1 MPTRVHTRRA
11 IFVVRLALG
20 ALAGAL
26 LDRRSRRRRA
36 EAGFL
41 GCDTRLENLIHRLVA
56 HRRTQRLLLFTRAP
70 RSFLARPSLLPR
82 GFVGT
87 ARGFLALTTQ
97 LLFDARMLLLG
108 APIARF
114 AALAL
119 VLVTAPRF
127 VATPA
132 LLGFRLRL
140 GIAKRLRLAGLLLG
154 APLLRSLHFVLQEAH
169 QLLLLAR
176 HFRREELG
184 LARGLAPRIFMTEAQ
199 VALKQLALRLVAHR
213 LALLGGDEPLAVPM
227 LRRCTLALVD
237 LRRP

>member
-1 MPTRVHTRRA
+1 M
-11 IFVVRLALG
+11 
-20 ALAGAL
+20 
-26 LDRRSRRRRA
+26 RA
-36 EAGFL
+36 EAGFI
-41 GCDTRLENLIHRLVA
+41 GCDTRLENLVHRLEA
-56 HRRTQRLLLFTRAP
+56 HRRTQRLLLFTSAP

-82 GFVGT
+82 GF
-87 ARGFLALTTQ
+87 LALKTQ

-119 VLVTAPRF
+119 VLVAAPRF
-127 VATPA
+127 VVTLA

-140 GIAKRLRLAGLLLG
+140 GVARRLRLAGLLLG

-184 LARGLAPRIFMTEAQ
+184 LAGGLAPRIFMAEAQ
-199 VALKQLALRLVAHR
+199 VALKQLALRLDAHR
-213 LALLGGDEPLAVPM
+213 LALLEGDESLAVPM
-227 LRRCTLALVD
+227 LRRCTLVD

>member
-1 MPTRVHTRRA
+1 
-11 IFVVRLALG
+11 
-20 ALAGAL
+20 
-26 LDRRSRRRRA
+26 
-36 EAGFL
+36 
-41 GCDTRLENLIHRLVA
+41 
-56 HRRTQRLLLFTRAP
+56 
-70 RSFLARPSLLPR
+70 
-82 GFVGT
+82 
-87 ARGFLALTTQ
+87 
-97 LLFDARMLLLG
+97 MLLLG

-127 VATPA
+127 VVTPA
-132 LLGFRLRL
+132 LLGF
-140 GIAKRLRLAGLLLG
+140 RLRLAGLLLG

-184 LARGLAPRIFMTEAQ
+184 LAGGLAPRVFMAEAQ
-199 VALKQLALRLVAHR
+199 VALKQLALRLDAHR
-213 LALLGGDEPLAVPM
+213 LALLVGDESLAVPM

>member
-1 MPTRVHTRRA
+1 
-11 IFVVRLALG
+11 
-20 ALAGAL
+20 
-26 LDRRSRRRRA
+26 
-36 EAGFL
+36 
-41 GCDTRLENLIHRLVA
+41 
-56 HRRTQRLLLFTRAP
+56 
-70 RSFLARPSLLPR
+70 
-82 GFVGT
+82 
-87 ARGFLALTTQ
+87 
-97 LLFDARMLLLG
+97 MLLLG

-119 VLVTAPRF
+119 VLVAAPRF
-127 VATPA
+127 VVTPA

-199 VALKQLALRLVAHR
+199 VALKQLALRLDAHR
-213 LALLGGDEPLAVPM
+213 LALLVGDESLAVPM